1 MKHKSVAHNST
12 WRNLFHTATAKSR
25 LWTFYRLYLPF
36 LTVELSFIVR
46 TMDSLQL
53 SSEFRKWRAGAAV
66 RIAQNVRAEWR
77 LIDRWRLYSDGRFYS
92 GLSSLFY
99 DTRVIFKAWGTKQ
112 KALLRNINYEI
123 KWNADLMQLGNF
135 IHVFLA
141 RRVSGTYAHHQ
152 EH

>member
-25 LWTFYRLYLPF
+25 LWTFCRLYLPF

-53 SSEFRKWRAGAAV
+53 SAEFCTWREGAAV
-66 RIAQNVRAEWR
+66 RIAQNVRGEWR
-77 LIDRWRLYSDGRFYS
+77 LVDRCRLYSNGRLYS
-92 GLSSLFY
+92 GLSSPFN
-99 DTRVIFKAWGTKQ
+99 DTRIIFKVWGTKQ
-112 KALLRNINYEI
+112 KALLTNINYEI
-123 KWNADLMQLGNF
+123 KWIANLMQLGNF
-135 IHVFLA
+135 IDVFLA
-141 RRVSGTYAHHQ
+141 RHVSGTYVHHQ